1 MSSIREV
8 LSPLLHLPE
17 VGSTGLRSS
26 WCGAAARGTLWFCL
40 CQLLLLSPVLAQD
53 DDSASATETT
63 GTYLNLAEHHAG
75 EFRLRHDERA
85 VYVSFSTARS
95 PVQYFAREQPEVLFT
110 IPEGFRPATDI
121 TWDITAWHVQS
132 DGTLH
137 PTRRDPHA
145 FRMSVDTEGRVRYV
159 DDPGVE
165 GVGYLRYHSALA
177 WPLAGTD
184 PLVCERGREIKERIL
199 AALVD
204 LEHGV
209 LSCDQVDWDHLSHI
223 RTWSSQEPITIQPYY
238 QRPSVWRWI
247 PEPSSRESPG
257 GGNTVIGIDIC
268 GRRFHIG
275 KPIHP
280 CPANM
285 GLSNPMICWA

>member
-1 MSSIREV
+1 M
-8 LSPLLHLPE
+8 
-17 VGSTGLRSS
+17 
-26 WCGAAARGTLWFCL
+26 
-40 CQLLLLSPVLAQD
+40 
-53 DDSASATETT
+53 
-63 GTYLNLAEHHAG
+63 
-75 EFRLRHDERA
+75 RHDERA